1 MVNID
6 EQPPTQEETRV
17 PCHSARGTL
26 SPVLHLERNLKFFGA
41 TREEP
46 RVPCFYSRGG
56 LTPLPLLKRNPV
68 FPIGTQDEHQA
79 PLCTLIRFPRPSL
92 QLKSNHENPAQ
103 LKRSPIPPETKT
115 EELPTRWRGSPHHNK
130 SGVPRTLH
138 LKRNFSATNRDDLTE
153 VSLEELRKI
162 RVEQSREK
170 LMRRLNA
177 RSREDAPPHGD
188 NPPQLG
194 RSSESCDSSKEGIS
208 MAIGG
213 ELLVPL
219 YWSRTP
225 STLHN
230 SSGARSPLLQLLKN
244 PEFPATIRKDP
255 KLASATQEEAAP
267 ELKRISEPPSSTQQE
282 VSGKI
287 EIRPQHN

>member
-103 LKRSPIPPETKT
+103 QKRSPIPPETKT
-115 EELPTRWRGSPHHNK
+115 EELPHQMERIPSPQQDRGPQD
-130 SGVPRTLH
+130 
-138 LKRNFSATNRDDLTE
+138 F
-153 VSLEELRKI
+153 
-162 RVEQSREK
+162 
-170 LMRRLNA
+170 
-177 RSREDAPPHGD
+177 APK
-188 NPPQLG
+188 
-194 RSSESCDSSKEGIS
+194 KEFLS
-208 MAIGG
+208 
-213 ELLVPL
+213 
-219 YWSRTP
+219 
-225 STLHN
+225 H
-230 SSGARSPLLQLLKN
+230 K
-244 PEFPATIRKDP
+244 
-255 KLASATQEEAAP
+255 
-267 ELKRISEPPSSTQQE
+267 
-282 VSGKI
+282 
-287 EIRPQHN
+287 